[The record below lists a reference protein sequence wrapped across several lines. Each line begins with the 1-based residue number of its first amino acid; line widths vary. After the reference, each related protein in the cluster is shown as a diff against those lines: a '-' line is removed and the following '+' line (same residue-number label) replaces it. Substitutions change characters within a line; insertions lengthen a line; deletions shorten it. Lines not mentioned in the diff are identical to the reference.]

1 MCFLQVALKE
11 VISRDSFYATEINIF
26 RAVQNWVEHNPDC
39 DASDIARAIRLPLM
53 NMHELL
59 NVVRPSSLMN
69 ADLILDA
76 IKVKSESRD
85 MDLNY
90 RGSLGK

>member
-1 MCFLQVALKE
+1 M
-11 VISRDSFYATEINIF
+11 ISRDSFYASEIDIF
-26 RAVQNWVEHNPDC
+26 KAISKWTEHNKDSSA
-39 DASDIARAIRLPLM
+39 ASEIVRAIRLPLM

-59 NVVRPSSLMN
+59 NVVRPSSMMN

-90 RGSLGK
+90 RGSLGL

>member
-1 MCFLQVALKE
+1 
-11 VISRDSFYATEINIF
+11 
-26 RAVQNWVEHNPDC
+26 
-39 DASDIARAIRLPLM
+39 M

-90 RGSLGK
+90 RGSLGKCIN